1 METEN
6 KIISHLYIS
15 KEDGQYVIQTNE
27 EHQKG
32 VATIAS
38 KFAKEFGLS
47 YWGYTLGMLHDKGNT
62 YVWQTISQYLGKSTT
77 RITSTHS

>member
-1 METEN
+1 MDN
-6 KIISHLYIS
+6 ML
-15 KEDGQYVIQTNE
+15 IQTNE

-47 YWGYTLGMLHDKGNT
+47 YWGYTLGMLHDKGKERAAFQHT

>member
-27 EHQKG
+27 EHQKEWLQSHQSLPKNSG
-32 VATIAS
+32 FPIGDILRNAA
-38 KFAKEFGLS
+38 
-47 YWGYTLGMLHDKGNT
+47 
-62 YVWQTISQYLGKSTT
+62 
-77 RITSTHS
+77 